1 MSNRNGG
8 GGVVTGELEKRIR
21 DVLKI
26 TETEDEVWNVIS
38 PNPILDIVEEMTK
51 EIEEWRQKHPCY
63 VAEKQTERDY
73 VDEDKFY
80 EARDE
85 WLHEGMTLL
94 EKWLGLPVLF

>member
-1 MSNRNGG
+1 
-8 GGVVTGELEKRIR
+8 VTGEFEKRIR
-21 DVLKI
+21 EMADRHEAPMIKYTLQ
-26 TETEDEVWNVIS
+26 
-38 PNPILDIVEEMTK
+38 IVEEAKK

-63 VAEKQTERDY
+63 VAKKQTERDY